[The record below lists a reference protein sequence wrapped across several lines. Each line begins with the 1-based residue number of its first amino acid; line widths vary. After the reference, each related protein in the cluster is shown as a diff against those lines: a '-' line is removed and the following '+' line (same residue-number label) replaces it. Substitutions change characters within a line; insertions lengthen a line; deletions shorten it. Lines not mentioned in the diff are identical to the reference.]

1 VIAPLLL
8 VRILFPVTVWFIG
21 TSVSLPLAH
30 SKNDQYQAKLP
41 DKEQPK
47 QVQKKKSDDD
57 YHVPF
62 KTLSEHGLPVDEL
75 SYLLDRR
82 KASDVRRLLNSTP
95 LHPGDDLERKMW
107 LAACLCREQRFEE
120 SIEQFEKIKSLKN
133 APTAVLLMAA
143 LAYSEDQQ
151 YEKALG
157 ILNGIIG
164 KEANWHAYDQRAGC
178 WVGLGNLEA
187 ASRDFEKCATLEKC
201 ATVRFLTKAAAMLN
215 KAEKP
220 GQALPLIDRAI
231 KALKGKSNPNVY
243 LVQAESYKKLGRWQ
257 DGVISLTEAIK
268 VSKNYSENA
277 KRGGNFLLPIC
288 YKERSVCYEKLGNRT
303 LAQADLNE
311 LDKLS
316 RAISQEI
323 GD

>member
-1 VIAPLLL
+1 MAVLL
-8 VRILFPVTVWFIG
+8 IG
-21 TSVSLPLAH
+21 TSLSLPLVHA
-30 SKNDQYQAKLP
+30 KNEQFQTRLP
-41 DKEQPK
+41 VKEQLK
-47 QVQKKKSDDD
+47 KGQKKESDDD
-57 YHVPF
+57 HHVPF

-75 SYLLDRR
+75 SYLLDKR
-82 KASDVRRLLNSTP
+82 KAGEVRWLLNSTP
-95 LHPGDDLERKMW
+95 RHHGDDLERKMW

-120 SIEQFEKIKSLKN
+120 SIELFEKIKSLKN
-133 APTAVLLMAA
+133 APTALLLMAA

-151 YEKALG
+151 YEKALA

-164 KEANWHAYDQRAGC
+164 KEANWRAYDQRAGC

-187 ASRDFEKCATLEKC
+187 ASRDFEKCATLEKGS
-201 ATVRFLTKAAAMLN
+201 AVRFLTKAAVMLN

-220 GQALPLIDRAI
+220 AQALPLVDKAI
-231 KALKGKSNPNVY
+231 KALNGKSNPNVY

-257 DGVISLTEAIK
+257 DGVSSLTEAIK

-288 YKERSVCYEKLGNRT
+288 YKERSVCYEKLGNKA

-323 GD
+323 GDD